1 MAGAST
7 YTASLA
13 DASFAR
19 RGWIQ
24 SPGWDAFWMFS
35 GLWGCALLL
44 AGWAVQ
50 PLMIAAVAVLAAKRL
65 VSVLHAWSTT
75 YMVLFS
81 PLLAEERR
89 ADLRRYVGVPA
100 AIAVL
105 SLALGLGVSATQR
118 YPADGR
124 VTADLWIL
132 GLYVGLFWVGHFW
145 HFGNQDFGVLTLYR
159 TRAGQTSLVD
169 RRVDKVFTVV
179 MMFVVQPIVYLS
191 VVRTTAFAEMVQSV
205 LPFPMDWLRVA
216 APVALGVAG
225 LLSAVVVVR
234 ELARPNRSLPRLL
247 YMGVIVLHPMLLW
260 GAVAAGERTLALL
273 YTFAYLWSHWFIAIG
288 LVQRINTGYYA
299 SRGDTRSSAL
309 LRHVAVLFTI
319 AGVVVLATEHYQQ
332 YALFNLDGYR
342 YKEVLAGISPEQTVL
357 IGLLLGFFLG
367 EQLLHYYCD
376 RVLFRFRNP
385 GVRRRVGPLLLGAAA
400 AR

>member
-1 MAGAST
+1 MSSFPGE
-7 YTASLA
+7 
-13 DASFAR
+13 SFAQ

-50 PLMIAAVAVLAAKRL
+50 PFMLAALGVLAAKRL

-75 YMVLFS
+75 WMVLFS

-89 ADLRRYVGVPA
+89 ADRRRYVLVPLGIA
-100 AIAVL
+100 AF
-105 SLALGLGVSATQR
+105 SLALGLGVAATQR

-132 GLYVGLFWVGHFW
+132 ALYVGIFWVGHFW

-159 TRAGQTSLVD
+159 ARAGQDSAVD
-169 RRVDKVFTVV
+169 RRVDKLFTVV
-179 MMFVVQPIVYLS
+179 MMFVVQPLVYLS
-191 VVRTTAFAEMVQSV
+191 VVSSTAFAEMVQTV
-205 LPFPMDWLRVA
+205 LPFSQEWLRRA
-216 APVALGVAG
+216 APVALVGAG
-225 LLSAVVVVR
+225 LLSVGVMLR
-234 ELARPNRSLPRLL
+234 EALRPNRSLPRLL
-247 YMGVIVLHPMLLW
+247 YMGVILLHPTLLW

-299 SRGDTRSSAL
+299 SRGDTAGSAL
-309 LRHVAVLFTI
+309 LRHLAVIFAI
-319 AGVVVLATEHYQQ
+319 GGAVVLLTERHQEYM
-332 YALFNLDGYR
+332 LFNLDGYR
-342 YKEVLAGISPEQTVL
+342 YKEVLASITPEQTLL

-376 RVLFRFRNP
+376 RCLFRFRNP
-385 GVRRRVGPLLLGAAA
+385 GVRRAVGPFLLGTQP
-400 AR
+400 R